1 LHGLLAERRKILL
14 VCNSELGIR
23 WTIGDVNHEGFE
35 ALQLSICGAW
45 KIFGRAARYLVC
57 VNSLDLNFA
66 REQTG
71 ALPVEVE
78 WKNASRDDLPDF
90 LKFGGSFAE
99 GTGWKFCP
107 LRIFNQIPELALDN
121 DCILWK
127 LPVAVERWLRIGGS
141 VIAED
146 VRAHFGCFASQCGT
160 APRNSGIRGL
170 APDFPFEN
178 ALEELV
184 CNGIELKS
192 EGDEQ
197 GLQVASI
204 YWRGLPE
211 VVPLE
216 DVTICSPFPPHLQ
229 CLGKCGAHFV
239 GLNTRH
245 FDWDFYGRNPVEV
258 TREHWRKFKPAVAEK
273 VFS

>member
-1 LHGLLAERRKILL
+1 
-14 VCNSELGIR
+14 
-23 WTIGDVNHEGFE
+23 VNREGFE

-45 KIFGRAARYLVC
+45 KIFGRAARYVVC
-57 VNSLDLNFA
+57 VNSADAGFA

-78 WKNASRDDLPDF
+78 WKKVSRSDLPDF
-90 LKFGGSFAE
+90 LKLGGSFAE

-107 LRIFNQIPELALDN
+107 LRIFHGIPELALDN

-127 LPVAVERWLRIGGS
+127 MPEAIERWLRDGGCL
-141 VIAED
+141 IAED
-146 VRAHFGCFASQCGT
+146 VRAHFGGFAAQCGT

-178 ALEELV
+178 ALADLMR
-184 CNGIELKS
+184 NGSELKT

-197 GLQVASI
+197 GLQVAAVQWGGS
-204 YWRGLPE
+204 PE
-211 VVPLE
+211 VVSLW
-216 DVTICSPFPPHLQ
+216 DVTICSPFPPHFQ
-229 CLGKCGAHFV
+229 CLGNCGAHFV
-239 GLNTRH
+239 GLNTRR
-245 FDWDFYGRNPVEV
+245 FNWDFYGRNPVEV
-258 TREHWRKFKPAVAEK
+258 TREHWQKFKPAVAEK